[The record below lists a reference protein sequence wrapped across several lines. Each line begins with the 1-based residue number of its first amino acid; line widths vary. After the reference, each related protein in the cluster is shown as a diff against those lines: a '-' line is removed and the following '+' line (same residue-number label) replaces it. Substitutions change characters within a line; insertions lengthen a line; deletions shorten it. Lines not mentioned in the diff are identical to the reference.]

1 MLQFD
6 TDLHEYRFG
15 GINVPGVTSVLAPLI
30 DYSKVD
36 PVLLERARLL
46 GQAVHKTTEL
56 YDQDELDVDSLDP
69 QLVPYLDAWIRFR
82 KEVDFQP
89 LGIEQ
94 RVYHPTYRY
103 AGTLDRTGLV
113 RGNMAVLDIKKMLV
127 LGPVIGV
134 QLAAY
139 QNALNVVRP
148 SVEVPYPVRIA
159 DRYAL
164 GLQADGA
171 YRLQQYKDPADWSTF
186 LSLLNLKNWKAKNGI
201 K

>member
-6 TDLHEYRFG
+6 SDLHEYRFG
-15 GINVPGVTSVLAPLI
+15 GINVPGVTSVLAPLV
-30 DYSKVD
+30 DYSMVNQE
-36 PVLLERARLL
+36 LLERARVL
-46 GQAVHKTTEL
+46 GQAVHLATEL
-56 YDQDELDVDSLDP
+56 YDQGTLDTDSLDP
-69 QLVPYLDAWIRFR
+69 VLVPYLDAWIRFR

-89 LGIEQ
+89 IGIEQ
-94 RVYHPTYRY
+94 RVYHPIYRY

-148 SVEVPYPVRIA
+148 SVETPYPVRIA

-164 GLQADGA
+164 GLQADGT
-171 YRLQQYKDPADWSTF
+171 YRLQQYQDPADWSTF
-186 LSLLNLKNWKAKNGI
+186 LSLLNIKNWKAKHN